1 MTIHITKI
9 MINIH
14 TQLYSYNLFKW
25 LYNYITTLL
34 HIYIINDNNKL
45 CNIDLIINNNIPCD
59 ILYIMNNSLYYDLY
73 GQYIYIYGTLI
84 PNSGILYID
93 NYDYIINYVSFNKL
107 IFNNNMNNLTHD
119 VVLYDTTLYNI
130 LYKPIYVIVFDN
142 DMSLFTFNSSSNDI
156 ENNDIKKYNHYI
168 EYNDN
173 ISPKHHIIDIIET
186 NNIENNIIEAD
197 NIETNNINNIEQK
210 YYEEEYGYFI
220 DIK

>member
-25 LYNYITTLL
+25 LYNYITNLL

-45 CNIDLIINNNIPCD
+45 CTCNLIINNNIPCD
-59 ILYIMNNSLYYDLY
+59 ILHIMNNSLYYDLY

-84 PNSGILYID
+84 PTSGIQYID
-93 NYDYIINYVSFNKL
+93 KYDYIINFVSFNNLK
-107 IFNNNMNNLTHD
+107 FNDNTNNLTHD

-130 LYKPIYVIVFDN
+130 LYKSIYVIVFDN
-142 DMSLFTFNSSSNDI
+142 DVSLFTFNRASYDI
-156 ENNDIKKYNHYI
+156 ENNDIK
-168 EYNDN
+168 
-173 ISPKHHIIDIIET
+173 HHIIDIIDT
-186 NNIENNIIEAD
+186 DTENNSIKTCTEKEYHI
-197 NIETNNINNIEQK
+197 
-210 YYEEEYGYFI
+210 EEEYGYFV